1 MDNLISIESRVKN
14 ILEQHTEARNNDME
28 LYRLICDES
37 LCMLPNY
44 PNIPFDYV
52 LRNYEKLGCPRFESV
67 RRTRQMVQKKH
78 PELGCSP
85 VVRRLRERGE
95 ADFKHYSKMQKE
107 VS

>member
-28 LYRLICDES
+28 LYWLICDES

-52 LRNYEKLGCPRFESV
+52 LRHYEKLGCPRFESV
-67 RRTRQMVQKKH
+67 RRTRQMVQKNILNWDVALLSADCVNAVKRISSITAK
-78 PELGCSP
+78 C
-85 VVRRLRERGE
+85 RRR
-95 ADFKHYSKMQKE
+95 
-107 VS
+107 